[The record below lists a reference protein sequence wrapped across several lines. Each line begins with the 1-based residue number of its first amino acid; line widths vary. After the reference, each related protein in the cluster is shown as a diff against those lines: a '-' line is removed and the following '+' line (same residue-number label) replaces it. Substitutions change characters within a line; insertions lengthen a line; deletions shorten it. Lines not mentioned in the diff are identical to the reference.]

1 MPDPPAKSG
10 LRLYVKPSSKA
21 TITILPNG
29 ALLPDSFV
37 VGCTLHHLIGIYVP
51 CASYPLWSS
60 PAKAVIGGYIPLL
73 LAVQVTYS
81 CITS

>member
-21 TITILPNG
+21 TITILPHG

-37 VGCTLHHLIGIYVP
+37 DGCTLHHLIGTFMPY
-51 CASYPLWSS
+51 AFYSLRSN
-60 PAKAVIGGYIPLL
+60 PAKAVIGGYLL
-73 LAVQVTYS
+73 G
-81 CITS
+81 C